1 MMEDGQRRE
10 IEAQGEED
18 RRRITRI
25 EEAIDQI
32 RRGGMVVVVDD
43 EDRENEGD
51 LVMAAQMVTAQD
63 VNFMAKH
70 ARGLIC
76 LAATKERL
84 EELELHPMVHR
95 NTSRLGT
102 RFTVSIDAVR
112 NTTTGISAADR
123 AETIQQFID
132 PKTKPEDLARPG
144 HVFPLQSQPG
154 GVLTRAGHTEASVD
168 LARLAGLP
176 PAGVLCEIMDEDGSM
191 MRMPGLIDF
200 AREHG
205 LPLITVR
212 DLIHYRQHQEK
223 LVHRQ
228 VEVKLPTPYG
238 VFRLYAYSSEVDEDH
253 HLALVMGKVDDG
265 EPVLVRVH
273 SECLTGDVFHSL
285 RCDCGV
291 QLDAALRKVGEEGR
305 GVVLYM
311 RQEGRGI
318 GLLNKL
324 RAYALQDEG
333 ADTVEANLKLGFPP
347 DLRHYGVGAQILC
360 DLGVQKMRL
369 LTNNPKKIIGLSGY
383 GLEVVERVPLEVG
396 SNEVNRRYLATK
408 RDKLGHMLT
417 GLDEKGS

>member
-1 MMEDGQRRE
+1 MDDRKAKGISE
-10 IEAQGEED
+10 QGDEN
-18 RRRITRI
+18 RLCFARI
-25 EEAIDQI
+25 EEAIEQI
-32 RRGGMVVVVDD
+32 RGGGMVVVVDD

-51 LVMAAQMVTAQD
+51 VIMAAKMVTASD
-63 VNFMAKH
+63 INFMAKH

-84 EELELHPMVHR
+84 EELELDPMVHR

-123 AETIQQFID
+123 AETIRQFID
-132 PKTKPEDLARPG
+132 PATRPEDLARPG

-191 MRMPGLIDF
+191 MRMPELLRF
-200 AREHG
+200 AEKHG
-205 LPLITVR
+205 LPLITVS
-212 DLIHYRQHQEK
+212 DLIEYRQHQEK

-228 VEVKLPTPYG
+228 AEVKLPTPYG
-238 VFRLYAYSSEVDEDH
+238 VFRLYAYSSEVDSEH
-253 HLALVMGKVDDG
+253 HLALVMGEVDDG

-291 QLDAALRKVGEEGR
+291 QLDAAFRRVGEEGR
-305 GVVLYM
+305 GIVLYM

-360 DLGVQKMRL
+360 DLGVRKMRL

-396 SNEVNRRYLATK
+396 SNEVNRHYLVTK
-408 RDKLGHMLT
+408 RDKMGHLLNR
-417 GLDEKGS
+417 LDEKGS